1 MASQSAGGRRRT
13 VTARLLGCLLLA
25 LPLVAGAWD
34 GPPPTPATARFR
46 SLTDVDGLSQMTALA
61 LAQDRDGLLWVGTQ
75 VGLNRYDGARFRT
88 FDRWRHPA
96 GPSSQHDVSAL
107 LEDRDGAL
115 WVGTLNG
122 LYRFDPAVEE
132 VGPLRLAT
140 GVIAA
145 LEHQRINAL
154 AVDRSGAL
162 WIASDG
168 GLSRYDVAHADL
180 RSFETTVDGIAQ
192 RVLAI
197 AVAGPDTLW
206 VGRTD
211 GLWRFTPA
219 DGRFVPLDM
228 PAAAAPTACRAR
240 SSQSCAGPPPDALR
254 GWIQALRL
262 STDGRLWIG
271 SKDAGLL
278 RLDAANDVLEQWQH
292 DPGDA
297 RSLSHNRVYALLE
310 DRAGRLWIGTEAG
323 ADLLVPVEDG
333 PARFARFQHR
343 AAQPGSIGAGRV
355 VSLLEDRAGDLW
367 FGTWS
372 GGASLLSPV
381 RSRFHSFSVDALD
394 PQAVDAAEVVSI
406 TEAGGEAVWLGT
418 RRGLYHFDA
427 ATDTLEAVSA
437 TAGLRVYA
445 VARDGPTLL
454 LGSDQGLHRF
464 DPRNVRLTRVEV
476 PPAVGTPYVD
486 FIIVESAR
494 VWVSTRD
501 ADLFVLDRSMT
512 RLLKHHRLDSRAHFM
527 ERFDG
532 ELKILGGDR
541 GLYWFTPE
549 GLQVAHRLRAMPE
562 DPGALQS
569 DTCHHYLRGRDGRRW
584 LATAAGLHLMVLPD
598 GAAPSAARFEIW
610 RNGSSASANAIKS
623 LLEDPRGQLWMG
635 SNAGITRLDPQR
647 RRFTA
652 FGAADGAIDRG
663 YYAFVHART
672 ASGRI
677 AFGGASGFTVFDP
690 LLVADLPPPPAPL
703 LTALEVDHR
712 PVQFD
717 ALAAAPLLTRPLH
730 LSAQLTLP
738 AGVGRTLGLKF
749 ASPYFVAPEHL
760 RFAYRLEGFNEDWVE
775 TDGRAGLANY
785 TNLAPGA
792 YRFRMRARTADAD
805 FGEAE
810 GMLTI
815 RIEPFWWQTRWAQ
828 ALGLLGLVALI
839 SGLFFGRLRLLA
851 RQRQRLGEQ
860 VARATAQSDD
870 ALAQMHSAHRALAE
884 AYARIDQLSRT
895 DPLTGVGNRRLLDQR
910 LPDLLEQAG
919 TSAGHGTRLA
929 FLLLDIDRFK
939 ELNDQHGHAAGDAVL
954 HAMGGLLHGA
964 LPEPALVVR
973 WGGEE
978 FLVVQPVADED
989 DALAGA
995 ERLRRAIAALQ
1006 PAIADGRRVD
1016 VSASIG
1022 VACYPF
1028 DPQTPARVD
1037 WERVVQ
1043 IADAALY
1050 AAKRNGR
1057 NRVCGWRCEGA
1068 LSADFEQRLRGG
1080 PQALRAGAGVTL
1092 RCWPPDVAA
1101 PRPAAEGE

>member
-1 MASQSAGGRRRT
+1 MS
-13 VTARLLGCLLLA
+13 ARLLGLLVLLLA
-25 LPLVAGAWD
+25 LPLCASAWD

-46 SLTDVDGLSQMTALA
+46 SLTDVDGLSQMSALA

-88 FDRWRHPA
+88 FDRWRHPT

-122 LYRFDPAVEE
+122 LYRFDPAREE
-132 VGPLRLAT
+132 VGPLRLAD
-140 GVIAA
+140 GVVAA

-154 AVDRSGAL
+154 TFDRSGAL

-168 GLSRYDVAHADL
+168 GLSRYDTARAEL
-180 RSFETTVDGIAQ
+180 RSFETLVDGVAQ

-197 AVAGPDTLW
+197 AEAAPDALW

-219 DGRFVPLDM
+219 DGRFVAVEM
-228 PAAAAPTACRAR
+228 PVPTPATACRPTRTQACGAAPT
-240 SSQSCAGPPPDALR
+240 DALR
-254 GWIQALRL
+254 SWIQALRR

-278 RLDAANDVLEQWQH
+278 RLDAANAVLEQWRH
-292 DPGDA
+292 DPADA
-297 RSLSHNRVYALLE
+297 QSLSHNRVYALLE
-310 DRAGRLWIGTEAG
+310 DGAGRLWIGTEAG
-323 ADLLVPVEDG
+323 ADLLLPAQPG

-381 RSRFHSFSVDALD
+381 RSRFHSYSVDALD
-394 PQAVDAAEVVSI
+394 PRAVDAAEVVNM
-406 TEAGGEAVWLGT
+406 TEAGGEALWLGT
-418 RRGLYHFDA
+418 RRGLYRFDA
-427 ATDTLEAVSA
+427 ATDTLHAASA

-445 VARDGPTLL
+445 VASDGPTLL

-464 DPRNVRLTRVEV
+464 DPRTARLERVAV
-476 PPAVGTPYVD
+476 PAAVGSPYVD
-486 FIIVESAR
+486 FIIVEAGR
-494 VWVSTRD
+494 VWISTRD

-541 GLYWFTPE
+541 GLYWFTPD

-562 DPGALQS
+562 DPAALQS

-584 LATAAGLHLMVLPD
+584 LATAAGLHLMRLPD

-635 SNAGITRLDPQR
+635 SNAGITRLDPVR

-690 LLVADLPPPPAPL
+690 LLVADLPSPPPPL
-703 LTALEVDHR
+703 LTGLEVDHR
-712 PVQFD
+712 PVEFD
-717 ALAAAPLLTRPLH
+717 ALATAPLLAQPLH

-760 RFAYRLEGFNEDWVE
+760 RFAYRLEGFNEEWVE
-775 TDGRAGLANY
+775 TDGRAGLVNY

-805 FGEAE
+805 FGAAE
-810 GMLTI
+810 GVLTI

-839 SGLFFGRLRLLA
+839 SGVFFGRLRLLA

-860 VARATAQSDD
+860 VARATAQSND

-910 LPDLLEQAG
+910 LPDLLAQADA
-919 TSAGHGTRLA
+919 SAKHGARLA
-929 FLLLDIDRFK
+929 FLLLDVDRFK

-954 HAMGGLLHGA
+954 HALGALLQGA

-978 FLVVQPVADED
+978 FLVVQPVVDED
-989 DALAGA
+989 AALAGA
-995 ERLRRAIAALQ
+995 ERLRGAIAALQ
-1006 PAIADGRRVD
+1006 PTIADGQRVD

-1028 DPQTPARVD
+1028 DPLAPARLD

-1050 AAKRNGR
+1050 AAKRDGR
-1057 NRVCGWRCEGA
+1057 NRVCGWRCDGTLA
-1068 LSADFEQRLRGG
+1068 ADFEQRLRGG
-1080 PQALRAGAGVTL
+1080 PQALRADAGVAL
-1092 RCWPPDVAA
+1092 WCWAPDQAA
-1101 PRPAAEGE
+1101 PRPTQPG